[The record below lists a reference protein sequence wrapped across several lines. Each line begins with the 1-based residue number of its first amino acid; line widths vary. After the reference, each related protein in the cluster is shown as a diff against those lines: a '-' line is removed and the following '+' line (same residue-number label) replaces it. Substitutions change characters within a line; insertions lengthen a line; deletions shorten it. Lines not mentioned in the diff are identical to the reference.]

1 MSKKPI
7 KLTPNQQ
14 QQIETIFKAFGGNC
28 WVRVGDDVLYN
39 NEEALVMMNGANKI
53 CGNCEWW
60 NFKLGGLPDGKEWG
74 ECTNPKYYESMR
86 VSDRLVDY
94 GKITDIEDSAHYL
107 RISNQVTNYMRV
119 QHEEKSFGCIYFEG
133 KQYNEGGE

>member
-39 NEEALVMMNGANKI
+39 NEEALVMMNGAKKSAGIAN
-53 CGNCEWW
+53 
-60 NFKLGGLPDGKEWG
+60 GGTLSWVACP
-74 ECTNPKYYESMR
+74 M
-86 VSDRLVDY
+86 
-94 GKITDIEDSAHYL
+94 
-107 RISNQVTNYMRV
+107 
-119 QHEEKSFGCIYFEG
+119 EKSGVNAPTRNIMNPCECLIA
-133 KQYNEGGE
+133 